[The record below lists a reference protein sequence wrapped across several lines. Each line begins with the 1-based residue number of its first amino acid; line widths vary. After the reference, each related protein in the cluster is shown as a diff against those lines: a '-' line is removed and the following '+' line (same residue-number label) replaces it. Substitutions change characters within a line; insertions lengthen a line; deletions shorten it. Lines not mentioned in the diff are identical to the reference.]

1 MSSDNNSTYKDTFN
15 LRSYF
20 EYIWDQKTFIVSL
33 ALLSAIVASIF
44 SFTLKDV
51 YTSTSVVY
59 VVEDQDSGGMGSL
72 LSQYSSLASSAGVSL
87 PSNTT
92 SKTDIF
98 LATINSKDFFLHLL
112 KFEGIREK
120 LFAFESYDEMSRN
133 VIFNEEI
140 FDSSNNEW
148 ISGTP
153 DDLLVFY
160 KFIEDEILNVTHDK
174 VSQMITISVT
184 HVSPKFAYE
193 FCQLVIREINN
204 LIRLRHLEES
214 TSALTFLNEQ
224 YGVNPQKNIRESI
237 GQLIEAQMKIQMLA
251 NVRKDYM
258 IRPIDKPFSP
268 IAKSFPYRL
277 QITILGLMAGIF
289 IGIFISLFRLYIDQ
303 SK

>member
-1 MSSDNNSTYKDTFN
+1 MIY
-15 LRSYF
+15 
-20 EYIWDQKTFIVSL
+20 W
-33 ALLSAIVASIF
+33 
-44 SFTLKDV
+44 
-51 YTSTSVVY
+51 
-59 VVEDQDSGGMGSL
+59 
-72 LSQYSSLASSAGVSL
+72 
-87 PSNTT
+87 
-92 SKTDIF
+92 F
-98 LATINSKDFFLHLL
+98 LQ
-112 KFEGIREK
+112 
-120 LFAFESYDEMSRN
+120 
-133 VIFNEEI
+133 
-140 FDSSNNEW
+140 
-148 ISGTP
+148 
-153 DDLLVFY
+153 
-160 KFIEDEILNVTHDK
+160 FIEDEILNVTHDK